1 MVARPSPCP
10 APRRA
15 QCPAPRR
22 APRRGGRA
30 WAWALFAL
38 ACACTTPAEYRQTAD
53 DEAYTIIRERREQL
67 AADGGFTL
75 AAPENTLR
83 DRLSAGDAVDPLGL
97 EDLLVAASENSREY
111 QDQREALFLV
121 ALDLT
126 LERWNFSSQYGGF
139 LGLFEEGVGGDS
151 GLAGLLTSATF
162 SRLFTTGMQ
171 VVAGVGLDLLLNAP
185 GGNGWD
191 TVSSASVD
199 ITQPLLRGFGTEVVR
214 EPLTQAERDVLYQ
227 ARSYER
233 FRSTFAFEVT
243 TRFFSILRQM
253 DTLENERENVKLVT
267 TLRARNEAFAEAG
280 KLNEIELG
288 QARQD
293 ELRAQNRV
301 IEVERDLASLLDA
314 FKLFL
319 GLPIQAELP
328 LDTEGYLSL
337 ERWPFLELEPD
348 QQEAV
353 ALALGRRLDHLSTV
367 ERLEDAERK
376 ALVAQDALRAGL
388 DVGLRGDVASG
399 LDEPGSISLD
409 DTLWRLDIAMDLPVD
424 RLPERNAWRARLIAV
439 DQSRRA
445 VEESSDS
452 ITADLRTELWF
463 LTAARESY
471 EIQKHAVLLAEQR
484 VESTELQLQAGRV
497 ETRDVLDAQN
507 SLLEA
512 RNALTSALINYILS
526 GLALYR
532 DMELIRVGPE
542 GVHVD
547 TSPLLPGGAPP
558 AAEDADDADSAVPPA
573 GGGP

>member
-53 DEAYTIIRERREQL
+53 DEVYTIIRERREQL

-75 AAPENTLR
+75 SAPENTLR

-348 QQEAV
+348 QQAAV
-353 ALALGRRLDHLSTV
+353 ALALERRLDHLTTV

-409 DTLWRLDIAMDLPVD
+409 DTLWRVDIAMDLPVD

-439 DQSRRA
+439 DESRRA

-471 EIQKHAVLLAEQR
+471 EIQQHAVLLAEQR

-558 AAEDADDADSAVPPA
+558 AAEDADAADSAVPAA